1 MQGHRKVQT
10 TGRELPGT
18 TVTRRSPA
26 SPLPLLLSSSPTIP
40 CVPGQP
46 CGGRC
51 DPIPG
56 DRHTDPDTTH
66 TTAHYFSL
74 HPVDGV
80 SHRSSSAQPATL
92 NLCVNIINA
101 QRQHNTFFFFLTL
114 RNHTETRQ
122 ECFSESF
129 STFGE
134 SVHSGRACC
143 CFDCYR
149 VSESSLPAPRTIEEN
164 QLHLKGNHSTEW
176 EMEPKYPVF

>member
-92 NLCVNIINA
+92 NLCVNIINT
-101 QRQHNTFFFFLTL
+101 QRQHNTFFFFFNSAKPY
-114 RNHTETRQ
+114 RDQTRVLFR
-122 ECFSESF
+122 ELL
-129 STFGE
+129 
-134 SVHSGRACC
+134 HIRRKRA
-143 CFDCYR
+143 FR
-149 VSESSLPAPRTIEEN
+149 PR
-164 QLHLKGNHSTEW
+164 LLL
-176 EMEPKYPVF
+176 F